1 MKPKGR
7 PKKYR
12 IVRLDPRIIQFS
24 PRGKPGRP
32 DEANLNMDGFE
43 AIRLA
48 DYLGISQGEAAK
60 SMHISQQTFS
70 RIIKKARKAV
80 ADCLV
85 NGKII
90 RIQGGYY
97 VISSKESKPEEIPQK
112 TDKFPKKKELISGII
127 NNN

>member
-1 MKPKGR
+1 MRLKGR

-12 IVRLDPRIIQFS
+12 IVKKDPKIVRFS

-32 DEANLNMDGFE
+32 DEIDLKIDEFE

-48 DYLGISQGEAAK
+48 DYQGIDQESAAK
-60 SMHISQQTFS
+60 SMRISQETFS
-70 RIIKKARKAV
+70 RILKQARKKV
-80 ADCLV
+80 ADTIV

-97 VISSKESKPEEIPQK
+97 VISSQERAVEESS
-112 TDKFPKKKELISGII
+112 FHYRHF
-127 NNN
+127 